1 MAASVSPAE
10 VVVCC
15 RVPDRASDAVVAR
28 WRGQAEAA
36 GVAVTWVTPAAD
48 LHRWGEHGS
57 RERALFIDA
66 ASSNDRA
73 ELRRQLAAAAAG
85 EVTAAVIAGD
95 QPLDHRQLFVE
106 QRIDVVT
113 TRQLHAV
120 TRQTRRPPPPGWNC
134 RCVLWGLWEVA
145 VTPPR
150 RRWFG
155 LVEDRRATPGG
166 LTVIETGCRPGE
178 TDAAGLERLRGTLG
192 QIRNDALRAA
202 IQISYLAD
210 LPTLMAGGRSGREQ
224 ASILAAA

>member
-1 MAASVSPAE
+1 MAASISPAD

-15 RVPDRASDAVVAR
+15 RVPESVRDADVAR
-28 WRGQAEAA
+28 WRGQAAA
-36 GVAVTWVTPAAD
+36 VGVAVTWVVPAAD
-48 LHRWGEHGS
+48 LHRWGERGG
-57 RERALFIDA
+57 RERAIFIDA

-73 ELRRQLAAAAAG
+73 ELRRQLAAAAEG
-85 EVTAAVIAGD
+85 EVTAALIAGD

-106 QRIDVVT
+106 HGIDVVA

-120 TRQTRRPPPPGWNC
+120 NRQTRRPPPPGWDC

-155 LVEDRRATPGG
+155 LVEDRRATHRG

-178 TDAAGLERLRGTLG
+178 TDAVGLERLRGTLG
-192 QIRNDALRAA
+192 QIGNDVSRAA
-202 IQISYLAD
+202 IKTSYLAD
-210 LPTLMAGGRSGREQ
+210 LPTLIAGGRSGREQ